1 MCVENITWYNTVF
14 VRFGTEATA
23 PYVESWR
30 DENALPA
37 IITNRV
43 IIEFVIIDDRIVVVV
58 VIILHEGQSTTK

>member
-30 DENALPA
+30 DANALP
-37 IITNRV
+37 RHYYRYYL
-43 IIEFVIIDDRIVVVV
+43 FVIDDMIVVVIV
-58 VIILHEGQSTTK
+58 LHEGQSTTK